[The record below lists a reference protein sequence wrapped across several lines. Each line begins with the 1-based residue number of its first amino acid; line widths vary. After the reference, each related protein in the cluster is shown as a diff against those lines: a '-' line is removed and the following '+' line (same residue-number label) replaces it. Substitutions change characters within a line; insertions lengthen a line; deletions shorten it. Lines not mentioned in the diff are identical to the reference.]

1 MSNISQSGS
10 FRGIVIDRGL
20 SESSG
25 GYLQLALTLQATE
38 RYDEDNQVWTP
49 FNYEDCEAQAYLNLI
64 TSKDKENPVNC
75 RQIMRAFGWDGMS
88 WAALNDTDNDLAKQ
102 IQWRMGM
109 ETYEGVEKCKV
120 QGIDAYDAAPGR
132 KVEKLDAA
140 KVRALDAKY
149 AGILKKLGGGPKPVT
164 AKPTAPPQAPKGSLG
179 DSGPGP
185 TPTPT
190 IPTQAPSMI
199 GTPAIP
205 APAGSESAAAVV
217 PPKKR
222 GRPAAPKAAL
232 PVAAAPLSQED
243 AWGVYADKA
252 QAAGKTDLEIQ
263 NKWIEVVNE
272 KGGDESVGADW
283 SGVVA
288 ECCAKLGI

>member
-25 GYLQLALTLQATE
+25 GFLQLILTLQATE

-88 WAALNDTDNDLAKQ
+88 WAALNDTENGLAKQ

-109 ETYEGVEKCKV
+109 ETYNDMERCRV

-164 AKPTAPPQAPKGSLG
+164 AKPAAPPQAPVSP
-179 DSGPGP
+179 DP
-185 TPTPT
+185 T
-190 IPTQAPSMI
+190 
-199 GTPAIP
+199 P
-205 APAGSESAAAVV
+205 APAPTPSITPAPSAATPEPPA

-222 GRPAAPKAAL
+222 GRPATPKAAP
-232 PVAAAPLSQED
+232 PVAAAAPLSQED
-243 AWGVYADKA
+243 AWGAYADKA

-272 KGGDESVGADW
+272 RGGDEAVGADW

-288 ECCAKLGI
+288 ECCARLGL